1 MEVTRGRLQVKEV
14 KTGEAA
20 KKSRFEEVTLNR
32 PPAQPGVSHSG
43 RAGAPKPGH

>member
-20 KKSRFEEVTLNR
+20 KKSRFEEVTS
-32 PPAQPGVSHSG
+32 QEQEGSET
-43 RAGAPKPGH
+43 KKIW